1 MQRSQVIRFL
11 LVGVLNT
18 FVGYVIFIVVY
29 FLWNNVV
36 IALLCTY
43 VLGILFNYKTYSKYV
58 FTSSRQKIFINFV
71 IIYISIFI
79 FNNYLINFIKDTI
92 QVNLYISQLLA
103 ISVVTPLLYVLT
115 KKYVFIEKFK
125 I

>member
-1 MQRSQVIRFL
+1 MNSQVIRFL

-58 FTSSRQKIFINFV
+58 FKNSNQKIFTNF
-71 IIYISIFI
+71 IILYISIFI
-79 FNNYLINFIKDTI
+79 FNNYLLYLIENTI
-92 QVNLYISQLLA
+92 QVNLYVAQLFA
-103 ISVVTPLLYVLT
+103 ISIVTPLLYILN
-115 KKYVFIEKFK
+115 KKYVFIEKK
-125 I
+125 EL

>member
-1 MQRSQVIRFL
+1 MNSQVIRFL

-79 FNNYLINFIKDTI
+79 FNNLLLYFIENTI
-92 QVNLYISQLLA
+92 QVSLYIAQLFA
-103 ISVVTPLLYVLT
+103 ISIITPLLYILN
-115 KKYVFIEKFK
+115 KKYVFIEEKEF
-125 I
+125 